1 MEKYINILDIKFFW
15 DKSIACS
22 LLDFDGKKKGKYKYY
37 GKENISLAWDRIE
50 VFKNHVRVYRNCMK
64 VFEIVFKNHIR
75 AQDY

>member
-1 MEKYINILDIKFFW
+1 MVKR
-15 DKSIACS
+15 
-22 LLDFDGKKKGKYKYY
+22 KGKYKYY